1 MQRVLRSNKINR
13 KHSRINEFLFS
24 KLETVMFQEMIWT
37 LILSEYVRKCTIIPL
52 KVTFWKILALS
63 WHNLSQV
70 GGQKLALPCSLLLR
84 SFQVEVMS
92 QRKNKLSFHD
102 ESPRSGNALRFVCKN
117 LANLSFKA
125 INLWVAF
132 ARLNHLPVVWYT

>member
-52 KVTFWKILALS
+52 KVTF
-63 WHNLSQV
+63 
-70 GGQKLALPCSLLLR
+70 
-84 SFQVEVMS
+84 
-92 QRKNKLSFHD
+92 
-102 ESPRSGNALRFVCKN
+102 
-117 LANLSFKA
+117 
-125 INLWVAF
+125 
-132 ARLNHLPVVWYT
+132 